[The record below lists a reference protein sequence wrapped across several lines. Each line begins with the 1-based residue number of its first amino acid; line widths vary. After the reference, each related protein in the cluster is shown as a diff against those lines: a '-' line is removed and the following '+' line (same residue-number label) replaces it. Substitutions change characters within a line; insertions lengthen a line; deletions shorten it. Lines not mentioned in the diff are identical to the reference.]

1 MAYEAVVGLAIL
13 AVAIFIAWLL
23 SRRSHKGTDEG
34 KMPCPHC
41 GQRIPRGTPVC
52 PQCSRE
58 IRLCNTCKTVILD
71 KEGRCEVCGER
82 VTTPNPPV
90 HLCPKC
96 GRPVAA
102 NSKKCPGCGEQY
114 WSPIVAEQ

>member
-23 SRRSHKGTDEG
+23 SRRSHKGADEG
-34 KMPCPHC
+34 KAPCPHC
-41 GQRIPRGTPVC
+41 GERIPRGASFC

-58 IRLCNTCKTVILD
+58 ILLCATCKTVILD
-71 KEGRCEVCGER
+71 KEGRCEVCGEM
-82 VTTPNPPV
+82 VTTPKAPV
-90 HLCPKC
+90 HSCPKC
-96 GRPVAA
+96 GCLVEA

-114 WSPIVAEQ
+114 WSPLISEQ